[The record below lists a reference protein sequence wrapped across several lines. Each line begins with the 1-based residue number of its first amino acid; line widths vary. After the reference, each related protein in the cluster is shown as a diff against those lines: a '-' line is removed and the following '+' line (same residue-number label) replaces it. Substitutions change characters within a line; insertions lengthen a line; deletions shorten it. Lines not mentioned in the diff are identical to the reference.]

1 MFFDTQVKIKRH
13 KMLNGLLFG
22 SSPPRKKI
30 HQPVISMILN
40 NYWIGFCDIRNG
52 RGRGERYQQKLKAEA
67 DNANR
72 DLDCF
77 GYHKN

>member
-13 KMLNGLLFG
+13 KMPNGLLFG

-40 NYWIGFCDIRNG
+40 NYWIGFCDIQNNQG
-52 RGRGERYQQKLKAEA
+52 RGKRYQQKLKAEA
-67 DNANR
+67 DNTNR

>member
-1 MFFDTQVKIKRH
+1 MP
-13 KMLNGLLFG
+13 NGLLFG

-40 NYWIGFCDIRNG
+40 NYWIGFCDIRNN
-52 RGRGERYQQKLKAEA
+52 RGRGKCYQQKPKAEA
-67 DNANR
+67 DNTNR
-72 DLDCF
+72 DLDYF